1 MLANL
6 KVPVGW
12 GEILKRTGQE
22 TLKDDCLSL
31 AAELAYYFF
40 LALFPALLF
49 LVALASF
56 FPVDN
61 MMDQVIGS
69 LSRFAPP
76 DVLNIIREQIA
87 KIANSGNTGLL
98 TTGMLLTLWST
109 SAGVMA
115 IINTLNKAYDIEEGR
130 PWWKVRLTAIG
141 LTIGL
146 ALFILLS
153 FALVVV
159 GPTLAEK
166 VAEWFHLGQV
176 FVWAW
181 WILQWPV
188 VFGLVATG
196 IGLIYY
202 FAPDAEQDFVWLT
215 PGSVLATVLWIL
227 FSLGFKI
234 YVANFSD
241 YNETYGAIG
250 GVIVLLLWFYTSGL
264 AILIGAEMN
273 AEIEHASPYGKDP
286 GEKVP
291 GEKKKLGLAAWR
303 EWRGAQEARRTG
315 WPAARAASAGCAAP
329 QPGARPTPRDRARR
343 HHRRHTGVHPRAA
356 ASKRLALAPGMGL
369 PTLVHRRLQCRSGA
383 RSALRLRRLPRPVP
397 VERHP
402 KRD

>member
-1 MLANL
+1 MLAYL

-12 GEILKRTGQE
+12 GEILKRTAKE
-22 TLKDDCLSL
+22 TLEDDCLSL

-61 MMDQVIGS
+61 MMDEVIGS

-76 DVLNIIREQIA
+76 DVLNIIREQLQ
-87 KIANSGNTGLL
+87 KIANSGNGGLL

-115 IINTLNKAYDIEEGR
+115 IINTLNKAYDIQEGR
-130 PWWKVRLTAIG
+130 AWWKVRLTAVG

-153 FALVVV
+153 FVLVVV
-159 GPTLAEK
+159 GPTMAEK
-166 VAEWFHLGQV
+166 VADWFHLGPV

-181 WILQWPV
+181 WILQWPL
-188 VFGLVATG
+188 VFVLVATAMC
-196 IGLIYY
+196 LIYY
-202 FAPDAEQDFVWLT
+202 FAPDAEQDFIWLT

-227 FSLGFKI
+227 FSLGFKV
-234 YVANFSD
+234 YVANFAD
-241 YNETYGAIG
+241 YNATYGAIG

-264 AILIGAEMN
+264 AILIGAELN

-291 GEKKKLGLAAWR
+291 GQKKKIGLAAWR
-303 EWRGAQEARRTG
+303 AW
-315 WPAARAASAGCAAP
+315 
-329 QPGARPTPRDRARR
+329 RARR
-343 HHRRHTGVHPRAA
+343 KKGEPVGP
-356 ASKRLALAPGMGL
+356 P
-369 PTLVHRRLQCRSGA
+369 PQP
-383 RSALRLRRLPRPVP
+383 PRPSGPLPANLPPARPGEMVLGGIIAG
-397 VERHP
+397 VLGFFRGRRSI
-402 KRD
+402 KD

>member
-12 GEILKRTGQE
+12 GEILKRTGKE
-22 TLKDDCLSL
+22 TLADDCLSL

-56 FPVDN
+56 FPIDN
-61 MMDQVIGS
+61 MMDQVTGS

-76 DVLNIIREQIA
+76 DVLTIIREQMQ

-146 ALFILLS
+146 ALFIMLS
-153 FALVVV
+153 FVLVVL
-159 GPTLAEK
+159 GPTLAER

-176 FVWAW
+176 FVWTW
-181 WILQWPV
+181 WIVQWPV
-188 VFGLVATG
+188 VFVLAATG
-196 IGLIYY
+196 IGLVYY
-202 FAPDAEQDFVWLT
+202 FAPDAEQDWVWLT
-215 PGSVLATVLWIL
+215 PGSILATVLWIL

-234 YVANFSD
+234 YVANFAD

-264 AILIGAEMN
+264 AILIGAELN

-291 GEKKKLGLAAWR
+291 GQKKKIGLAAWR
-303 EWRGAQEARRTG
+303 QWRERKKKGEPVG
-315 WPAARAASAGCAAP
+315 PPPASPRP
-329 QPGARPTPRDRARR
+329 PPPPRPRARPADMVLGGLIAGALEFIRGKRR
-343 HHRRHTGVHPRAA
+343 V
-356 ASKRLALAPGMGL
+356 K
-369 PTLVHRRLQCRSGA
+369 
-383 RSALRLRRLPRPVP
+383 
-397 VERHP
+397 
-402 KRD
+402 D

>member
-12 GEILKRTGQE
+12 GEILKRTAKE
-22 TLKDDCLSL
+22 TLADDCLSL

-56 FPVDN
+56 FPVDH
-61 MMDQVIGS
+61 MMDQVVGS
-69 LSRFAPP
+69 LGRFAPP
-76 DVLNIIREQIA
+76 DVLNIIRDQMQ
-87 KIANSGNTGLL
+87 KIANSGNGGLL

-115 IINTLNKAYDIEEGR
+115 IINTLNKAYGIQEGR
-130 PWWKVRLTAIG
+130 AWWKVRLTAVG

-153 FALVVV
+153 FVLVVI

-166 VAEWFHLGQV
+166 VAQWFHLGPV

-188 VFGLVATG
+188 VFILVATA
-196 IGLIYY
+196 IGLVYY

-227 FSLGFKI
+227 FSLAFKI
-234 YVANFSD
+234 YVANFTNYS
-241 YNETYGAIG
+241 ETYGAIG

-264 AILIGAEMN
+264 AILIGAELN
-273 AEIEHASPYGKDP
+273 AEIEHASPYGKDE

-291 GEKKKLGLAAWR
+291 GEKKKIGLAAWR
-303 EWRGAQEARRTG
+303 HWRERKKKGEAVGPPPPT
-315 WPAARAASAGCAAP
+315 P
-329 QPGARPTPRDRARR
+329 QPAGPPPANVPPARP
-343 HHRRHTGVHPRAA
+343 GEMVLGGLIAA
-356 ASKRLALAPGMGL
+356 ALEFVRGKRR
-369 PTLVHRRLQCRSGA
+369 VK
-383 RSALRLRRLPRPVP
+383 
-397 VERHP
+397 E
-402 KRD
+402 

>member
-1 MLANL
+1 MLSNL

-12 GEILKRTGQE
+12 GEILKRTGKE

-61 MMDQVIGS
+61 MLDQVIGS

-76 DVLNIIREQIA
+76 DVLTIIREQVQ
-87 KIANSGNTGLL
+87 KIANSGNGGLL

-115 IINTLNKAYDIEEGR
+115 IINTLNRAYGIEEGR

-153 FALVVV
+153 FVLVVV

-166 VAEWFHLGQV
+166 VADWLHLGPV

-188 VFGLVATG
+188 VFTLVATA
-196 IGLIYY
+196 IGLVYY

-215 PGSVLATVLWIL
+215 PGSVLATVLWIV

-234 YVANFSD
+234 YVANFTN

-291 GEKKKLGLAAWR
+291 GERKKLGSA
-303 EWRGAQEARRTG
+303 
-315 WPAARAASAGCAAP
+315 AARAYEQRQREGRTSRPAPTAPRILPAP
-329 QPGARPTPRDRARR
+329 QPTTSSMVTGGLMFMVTRWFRR
-343 HHRRHTGVHPRAA
+343 RV
-356 ASKRLALAPGMGL
+356 K
-369 PTLVHRRLQCRSGA
+369 
-383 RSALRLRRLPRPVP
+383 
-397 VERHP
+397 
-402 KRD
+402 D

>member
-61 MMDQVIGS
+61 MMDQAIGS
-69 LSRFAPP
+69 LGRFAPP
-76 DVLNIIREQIA
+76 DVLNIIRQQVA
-87 KIANSGNTGLL
+87 KIANSGNGGLL

-109 SAGVMA
+109 SAGVVA
-115 IINTLNKAYDIEEGR
+115 IINTLNKAYDIEESR

-146 ALFILLS
+146 ALFILVS
-153 FALVVV
+153 FVLVVV

-176 FVWAW
+176 FVWTW

-188 VFGLVATG
+188 VFALVATG
-196 IGLIYY
+196 IGLVYY

-215 PGSVLATVLWIL
+215 PGSVLATLLWLL

-234 YVANFSD
+234 YVTNFSD

-286 GEKVP
+286 GEKVA
-291 GEKKKLGLAAWR
+291 GEKKKIGMAAWR
-303 EWRGAQEARRTG
+303 QWRERKKKGEPVGPPPEPPR
-315 WPAARAASAGCAAP
+315 PAAPPPNLAP
-329 QPGARPTPRDRARR
+329 ARPGEMVLGGVIAGALEFIRGRR
-343 HHRRHTGVHPRAA
+343 RV
-356 ASKRLALAPGMGL
+356 K
-369 PTLVHRRLQCRSGA
+369 
-383 RSALRLRRLPRPVP
+383 
-397 VERHP
+397 
-402 KRD
+402 D

>member
-6 KVPVGW
+6 KIPVGW
-12 GEILKRTGQE
+12 GEILKRTGRE

-61 MMDQVIGS
+61 MMDQAVGS

-76 DVLNIIREQIA
+76 DVLKIIREQIA

-130 PWWKVRLTAIG
+130 PWWKVRLTAVG

-146 ALFILLS
+146 ALFILVS
-153 FALVVV
+153 FVLVVV
-159 GPTLAEK
+159 GPTLAQK

-202 FAPDAEQDFVWLT
+202 FAPDADQDFVWLT
-215 PGSVLATVLWIL
+215 PGSVLATVLWIV
-227 FSLGFKI
+227 FSLGFKF
-234 YVANFSD
+234 YVANFGNYDS
-241 YNETYGAIG
+241 ETYGAIG

-264 AILIGAEMN
+264 AILIGAELN

-291 GEKKKLGLAAWR
+291 GEKKKIGLAAWR
-303 EWRGAQEARRTG
+303 HWRERRKKG
-315 WPAARAASAGCAAP
+315 EPVGPPPEPPRPAAPPPNRAP
-329 QPGARPTPRDRARR
+329 ARPGEMVLGGIIAGALEFIRGRR
-343 HHRRHTGVHPRAA
+343 V
-356 ASKRLALAPGMGL
+356 K
-369 PTLVHRRLQCRSGA
+369 
-383 RSALRLRRLPRPVP
+383 
-397 VERHP
+397 
-402 KRD
+402 D